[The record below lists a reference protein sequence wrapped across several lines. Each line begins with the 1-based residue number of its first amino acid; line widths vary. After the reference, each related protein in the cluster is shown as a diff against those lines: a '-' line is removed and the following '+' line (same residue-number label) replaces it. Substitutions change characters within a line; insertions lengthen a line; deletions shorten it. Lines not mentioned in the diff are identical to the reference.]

1 MRNIRYQEKTMQ
13 KYKMKG
19 NVKLKREIPIA
30 KPVLGKEEEEAVR
43 RVLQSGILT
52 QGEKVKSFEEAFAN
66 YIGVDYAVAVTNGT
80 IALDTALKT
89 LRIGPGDEVI
99 VPAFSFIASSNCVLF
114 QGAKPV
120 FADIDQ
126 RSFNIDPSDVN
137 EKITAK
143 TKAIIVVHL
152 FGKPAQMEE
161 LKEIAQD
168 HGILLIE
175 DAAQAHGAE
184 YKGKK
189 VGGLS
194 NIGCFSF
201 YATKN
206 MTTGEGGMITTNNGE
221 LAKTAYLLRDHGQ
234 TEKYHHTI
242 LGYNYRM
249 TELSA
254 AVGLVQLKKL
264 DKLNK
269 KRRKNAGMLTNGIE
283 KIRGLA
289 PPYVE
294 KHVKHVFYQYVVS
307 VEENYPLERNELAD
321 HLEKM
326 GIGVAVHYPIPI
338 YRQPLYHELGYD
350 KMSCPMAEESCKR
363 VLSLPIHPS
372 VTSEDIHYIL
382 DVLKKMG

>member
-1 MRNIRYQEKTMQ
+1 MQ

-30 KPVLGKEEEEAVR
+30 KPVLGKEEEEAVKK
-43 RVLQSGILT
+43 VLQSGILT
-52 QGEKVKSFEEAFAN
+52 QGKKVKSFEETFAN
-66 YIGVDYAVAVTNGT
+66 YIGVEHAVAVTNGT
-80 IALDTALKT
+80 SALDIALKT
-89 LRIGPGDEVI
+89 LRIGLGDEVI

-143 TKAIIVVHL
+143 TKAIITVHL
-152 FGKPAQMEE
+152 FGQPAQMEE

-194 NIGCFSF
+194 NISCFSF

-283 KIRGLA
+283 KIPGLT

-294 KHVKHVFYQYVVS
+294 EYAKHVFYQYVVK
-307 VEENYPLERNELAD
+307 VEEDYPLERNELAD

-326 GIGVAVHYPIPI
+326 GIGVAIHYPTPI
-338 YRQPLYHELGYD
+338 YRQPLYHKLGYD
-350 KMSCPMAEESCKR
+350 KMICPMAEESCKR
-363 VLSLPIHPS
+363 VLSLPVHPS
-372 VTSEDIHYIL
+372 VNEEDIQYIL
-382 DVLKKMG
+382 DVLKKNELGQSE